1 MKLKQVRQDTMTE
14 REKAVLISN
23 KEIQDKMERAKL
35 NAMIEDGNQ
44 EAAMK
49 QAKIMLNT

>member
-1 MKLKQVRQDTMTE
+1 MTD

-44 EAAMK
+44 EAAMS
-49 QAKIMLNT
+49 QAKIMLNS